1 MGSRCHCEGM
11 AEVDDRRVRLRSTAR
26 GDGRVLLFTHGW
38 GATSHMFEPSAV
50 ALSQRFR
57 VVTWDQRGHGGSE
70 SPSEPAAYSVDATI
84 DDMLALLDRESPG
97 RGSAGRGVLVG
108 HSLGGYLSLE
118 FTRRHPERVEALVL
132 VGAGPGFRDDE
143 ARAGWNRFTA
153 RIADRV
159 EKRGMA
165 ALEGERELHG
175 DMHTSVDGI
184 VKSARGV
191 LPQESDAVIDSLPA
205 IAVPVLVIV
214 GEDDAQFR
222 ASADHMAAKIPDA
235 RLVVVPD
242 AGHSVNVEQPVAFDD
257 AVVSFLHERLGS

>member
-1 MGSRCHCEGM
+1 MSVWGM
-11 AEVDDRRVRLRSTAR
+11 ADVDDRRVRLRSTAR
-26 GDGRVLLFTHGW
+26 GAGRVLLFTHGW

-50 ALSQRFR
+50 ALSRYFR
-57 VVTWDQRGHGGSE
+57 VVTWDQRGHGGSD
-70 SPSEPAAYSVDATI
+70 SPAEAEAYSVDATI
-84 DDMLALLDRESPG
+84 ADMLALLDREVT
-97 RGSAGRGVLVG
+97 GRGVLAG

-118 FTRRHPERVEALVL
+118 FARRHPDRVEALIL

-159 EKRGMA
+159 EERGMA
-165 ALEGERELHG
+165 ALEREHELHG
-175 DMHTSVDGI
+175 GRHTSVDGL
-184 VKSARGV
+184 VMSARGV
-191 LPQESDAVIDSLPA
+191 LPQESAAVLDSLSA

-222 ASADHMAAKIPDA
+222 ASADYMAAKIPDA

-242 AGHSVNVEQPVAFDD
+242 AGHSINVEQPEAFDG
-257 AVVSFLHERLGS
+257 AVITFLDERLGS